1 MNKEIKVL
9 VFGST
14 GTGKTSLCNELT
26 GKDQPTSSS
35 ARGVTFQ
42 SHTFDPIEI
51 NGKQIVITD
60 TVGLNEAAN
69 GTVSPKD
76 SIAQLIKLLH
86 ESKDGY
92 NLLIQVMKAPRIT
105 DTLKQNYELFYKKMT
120 DCNVPILLVVTG
132 CENED
137 PMMQWV
143 DDNRIHFE
151 SEDLLYSEIFATCF
165 AKGGRLEPVYTEL
178 RQESAQIIFNAIEE
192 YALEE
197 PKKLYKSAEELD
209 DVLKKIW
216 NYFCDSL
223 NIQKFRFEV
232 NDGAYDVMIRVGIPQ
247 SIAAQIA
254 KVDILDLG
262 KKALSL
268 FWAKVFR

>member
-35 ARGVTFQ
+35 AKGVTFQ

-120 DCNVPILLVVTG
+120 ECNIPILLVVTG

-151 SEDLLYSEIFATCF
+151 HEDLLYSEIFATCF
-165 AKGGRLEPVYTEL
+165 AKGGRLESVYEEL
-178 RQESAQIIFNAIEE
+178 RQESARIIFDAIEE

-197 PKKLYKSAEELD
+197 PKKIYKSAEELD

-223 NIQKFRFEV
+223 NIQKFRFEI

-262 KKALSL
+262 KKAVSL